1 MEVKGIMEIIING
14 DKIETVYDF
23 HYAFS
28 SVLGIERV
36 YGNNLHALW
45 DVLSAGVERPVILR
59 WKNSEISKS
68 KLGKDFEGIIEVLR
82 RVERQDEEFGWS
94 DKFSFALE

>member
-1 MEVKGIMEIIING
+1 MEIVICG
-14 DKIETVYDF
+14 EELKTEFDF
-23 HYAFS
+23 HHAFS
-28 SVLGIERV
+28 SALGIESV

-68 KLGKDFEGIIEVLR
+68 KLGEDFEGVIEVLH
-82 RVERQDEEFGWS
+82 RVERQDEEFGRV
-94 DKFSFALE
+94 DKFSFTLE